1 MKINEFHPGLEFMD
15 NIHLYRCTDVGTR
28 TVAAIVLDKDDERWY
43 AGPPYIVPEVLLDE
57 KALRSCYMSDVHAIQ
72 QSIAEMKDSGLTYSH
87 EAVKKFMSSKVA
99 VDYQKYPNKGVFRH
113 DRMGAPLTDVPSEGI
128 ELGEIYHPYSAV
140 QHAGI
145 WFIQCYL
152 PYAETYIEIEEIS
165 FISLPIPKVEDYR
178 ARKVM
183 VKN

>member
-15 NIHLYRCTDVGTR
+15 NIHIYRCTDVGTR

-57 KALRSCYMSDVHAIQ
+57 KALRSCYLSEVHAIQ
-72 QSIAEMKDSGLTYSH
+72 QSIDETKDIDLTYSN

-99 VDYQKYPNKGVFRH
+99 VDYQKYPNKGVFRY
-113 DRMGAPLTDVPSEGI
+113 DRMGAPLMGLPLDGVEP
-128 ELGEIYHPYSAV
+128 GEIYHPYCAV
-140 QHAGI
+140 QHGGV

-152 PYAETYIEIEEIS
+152 PYVEAYIEIEEVS
-165 FISLPIPKVEDYR
+165 FISLPIPQVEDYR
-178 ARKVM
+178 ARKIQT
-183 VKN
+183 KK